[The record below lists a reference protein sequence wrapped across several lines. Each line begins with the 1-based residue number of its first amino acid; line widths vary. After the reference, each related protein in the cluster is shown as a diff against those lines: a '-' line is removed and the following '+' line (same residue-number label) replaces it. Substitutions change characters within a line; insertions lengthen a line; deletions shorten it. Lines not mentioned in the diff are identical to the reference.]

1 MSTFIHSIFD
11 FFKQIFESIYYE
23 LILSSLSRDFLDNKI
38 LEGTLINLNLTW
50 SQLIMFLLPTIV
62 VFLFIYLVYHIVYK
76 VIGLICLR

>member
-38 LEGTLINLNLTW
+38 VLTHNIC
-50 SQLIMFLLPTIV
+50 SQIFV
-62 VFLFIYLVYHIVYK
+62 
-76 VIGLICLR
+76 